1 MSYSEPSHRLH
12 MTRTTSTTKNWSICS
27 SIRSPTSP
35 LSTTRQPKSGV
46 RPKAST
52 IRDFRPRISP
62 PKKRPKLSQ
71 SPPKSERRRSPS
83 LLLLKRSRALRKRK
97 KRSHQRRK
105 RKRRSSRRLR
115 SSMSRFQLRLPLHLS
130 QNHSLRWLWV
140 DYLTSMIC

>member
-1 MSYSEPSHRLH
+1 MSYLEPSHKLH
-12 MTRTTSTTKNWSICS
+12 MTRTTSTMKNWSICS

-35 LSTTRQPKSGV
+35 LSTTRQPKSGE
-46 RPKAST
+46 RPRASMT
-52 IRDFRPRISP
+52 SDFRLRISLP
-62 PKKRPKLSQ
+62 RKRPKLSQ

-130 QNHSLRWLWV
+130 QSHSHSLRWLWV
-140 DYLTSMIC
+140 DF